1 VHPYRKPHPGA
12 AATPAAS
19 EELVLYA
26 ALCVIGA
33 IPIVAALVR
42 GEPLG
47 VEATLGGLM
56 ALGGAAGVR
65 ARWLA
70 SS

>member
-1 VHPYRKPHPGA
+1 VHPYRKPLPDA

-56 ALGGAAGVR
+56 ALGGVAGLV
-65 ARWLA
+65 ARPPA